1 MAVAARTTDPSDLH
15 SPPPPASGAR
25 SHWLWAVCVLCFCC
39 VLWGWSFPV
48 IQLGVKPF
56 DAALKEALHWEAK
69 DLSLPLR
76 LGLGA
81 AFNAIRLGL
90 AALVY
95 ALLARHQ
102 LRGFN
107 RAELLGGF
115 MVGTFYAGGM
125 LGQTIGL
132 SYTVPSISGF
142 LTALL
147 VVFAPLAQALL
158 LRRPVG
164 KIIWLAVVI
173 ALIGMAILSWP
184 TQNTAPAVLAG
195 PWPWF
200 GEAFTVLG
208 ALLFTGQILSIDRFG
223 ARANPIRMTLVMFTT
238 TAVISGLASL
248 ALGCGPLYTP
258 AALTS
263 LACNPTVW
271 WTMGS
276 LIILSSIVALHLM
289 NAYQP
294 RVSPATA
301 SVIYCME
308 PLCAV
313 FFSLAFQTETLT
325 TVVIVGGAIILAAV
339 LLVAAGER
347 QK

>member
-1 MAVAARTTDPSDLH
+1 MAVAARTAKPSDLH
-15 SPPPPASGAR
+15 PTPQPDPGPR
-25 SHWLWAVCVLCFCC
+25 TRWLWAVCVLCFCC
-39 VLWGWSFPV
+39 ILWGWSFPV
-48 IQLGVKPF
+48 IQLGAKPF
-56 DAALKEALHWEAK
+56 DAALKDALHWGDS
-69 DLSLPLR
+69 DLSISLR
-76 LGLGA
+76 IGIGA
-81 AFNAIRLGL
+81 AFNALRLGL

-95 ALLARHQ
+95 ALLARRH

-107 RAELLGGF
+107 RAELLGGY
-115 MVGTFYAGGM
+115 MVGAFYAGGM

-158 LRRPVG
+158 LHRPVG

-238 TAVISGLASL
+238 TAVLSGLASL

-258 AALTS
+258 TAMTALV
-263 LACNPTVW
+263 CNPTVW

-276 LIILSSIVALHLM
+276 LVILSSIVALHLM

-301 SVIYCME
+301 SVVYCLE

-313 FFSLAFQTETLT
+313 AFSLIFQTETLT
-325 TVVIVGGAIILAAV
+325 TVVVVGGAIILAAV
-339 LLVAAGER
+339 LLMASGER
-347 QK
+347 Q